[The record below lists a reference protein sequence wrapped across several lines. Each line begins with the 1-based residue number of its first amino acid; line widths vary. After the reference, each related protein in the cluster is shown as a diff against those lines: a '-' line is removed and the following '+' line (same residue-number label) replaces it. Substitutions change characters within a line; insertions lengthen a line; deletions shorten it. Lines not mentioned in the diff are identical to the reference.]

1 MTGGDE
7 RPHGIAMAEAGAIG
21 APPDKAGIRPGDN
34 PARGILLMV
43 AAMMIVPFMDAIAK
57 YLAADYPVTQI
68 VWARFFFHFAIMAP
82 IVLYRYGAGAL
93 RPRQPGLQVVRGGF
107 LLMATILFFTAI
119 AVMPIADA
127 LALLFISPM
136 VVTALSPML
145 LGEQVGIR
153 RWTAVIVGFLGAL
166 IILRPGL
173 GATQAGSFLAIGAG
187 CAFAFYT
194 LATRRLS
201 GSAPPLV
208 TLVYTA
214 VLGAAVMSIAVIPV
228 WVAPP
233 PVDLVAERRNGDFV
247 RAQIAAGAVTA
258 CHDVSDGGLA
268 VALAEM
274 ALAGAT
280 GAAIERPGDSGTA
293 NPEAALAPLHA
304 WLFGEDQ
311 ARYIVTVSDAGPLLD
326 AARSAGV
333 PAAARSAAWE

>member
-7 RPHGIAMAEAGAIG
+7 RPRGIAMAEAGAIG

-82 IVLYRYGAGAL
+82 IVLYRYGAGTL

-233 PVDLVAERRNGDFV
+233 PGDLALMAGIG
-247 RAQIAAGAVTA
+247 AIAAGGHFLLIRAFDFA
-258 CHDVSDGGLA
+258 PASL
-268 VALAEM
+268 
-274 ALAGAT
+274 
-280 GAAIERPGDSGTA
+280 
-293 NPEAALAPLHA
+293 LAPYSYSEIVMA
-304 WLFGEDQ
+304 TAVGWFIFNDFPDGWTW
-311 ARYIVTVSDAGPLLD
+311 AGIAVIVGSGIYISWRERQKKST
-326 AARSAGV
+326 
-333 PAAARSAAWE
+333 